1 MTMINNLSPD
11 MAQATVALGQN
22 LAAAQPML
30 NYRTA
35 EQALMDNQ
43 EAMALLQQLSQQQG
57 ALRQRQTQGTLTQT
71 HLADLRQVQARVQEN
86 GVIMA
91 YFRAQEQ
98 INAYLQEINQEIS
111 NLIGADFAA
120 LARVSSC

>member
-91 YFRAQEQ
+91 YFQAQEQ
-98 INAYLQEINQEIS
+98 MNAYLQEINQEIS